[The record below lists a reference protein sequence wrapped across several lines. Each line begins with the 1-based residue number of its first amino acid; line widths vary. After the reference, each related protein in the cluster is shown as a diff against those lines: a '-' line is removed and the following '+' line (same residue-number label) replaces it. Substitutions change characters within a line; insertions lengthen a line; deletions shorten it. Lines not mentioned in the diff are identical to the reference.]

1 MNKAVEL
8 LVSWDKFNQIHP
20 DSSLNDFCRYFIA
33 QSSEKSDESHQAGLL
48 LKTLGRITSAFG
60 LYHRAAMASIDMPS
74 SESFFF
80 LNGIAHFGEV
90 KKTNLIRYLFFEYTT
105 GMEAINKLIR
115 NDLVFE
121 KHDPDDRRAKLLT
134 LTEKGKKLLDE
145 GYRQSSRVSEIL
157 FSGVDPDT
165 INLSLQL
172 LQPVEEK
179 HSQIAIELKSETFE
193 EIFKKVCPA

>member
-8 LVSWDKFNQIHP
+8 LVNWDRFNQDYP
-20 DSSLNDFCRYFIA
+20 DASLNDFCKYFLA
-33 QSSEKSDESHQAGLL
+33 RTSEKPDESHQAGLL

-60 LYHRAAMASIDMPS
+60 LYHRAAMATINMPS
-74 SESFFF
+74 PESFFF

-115 NDLVFE
+115 NDLVTE
-121 KHDPDDRRAKLLT
+121 KQDPDDRRAKLLT

-165 INLSLQL
+165 INLSIRL

-179 HSQIAIELKSETFE
+179 HSRIAIDLKNEDFE
-193 EIFKKVCPA
+193 EIYRKICQ